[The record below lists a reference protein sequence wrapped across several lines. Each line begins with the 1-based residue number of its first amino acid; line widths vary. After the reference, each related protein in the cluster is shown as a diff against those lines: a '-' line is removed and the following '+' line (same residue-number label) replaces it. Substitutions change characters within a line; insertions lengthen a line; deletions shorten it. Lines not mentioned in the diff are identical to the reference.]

1 MAEEILQEEV
11 SISTPPQ
18 EAQAQTEAPQE
29 MPQEMPQD
37 DFDTTKDI
45 EQLQGL
51 EKEVQDIEASLENN
65 FAEYITQL
73 IDNDPTFED
82 LFYSDRKTF
91 FKKVIQEQNEFVKAQ
106 IQPKL
111 AKAEELNSQIQ
122 DKQELSRI
130 DLIKRQFQAAH
141 PNVDVKE
148 LIMFFANEL
157 PPKIQQEIKAQPIE
171 QFFELV
177 YAIYQQMTNPQNA
190 QQEAQEAAL
199 PPQAQGVAVGSDNA
213 SSNASQLPLDRM

>member
-18 EAQAQTEAPQE
+18 EAQAQTEA
-29 MPQEMPQD
+29 PQEMPQD

-141 PNVDVKE
+141 PEVDIKE

-190 QQEAQEAAL
+190 QQEAQEAQEAAL